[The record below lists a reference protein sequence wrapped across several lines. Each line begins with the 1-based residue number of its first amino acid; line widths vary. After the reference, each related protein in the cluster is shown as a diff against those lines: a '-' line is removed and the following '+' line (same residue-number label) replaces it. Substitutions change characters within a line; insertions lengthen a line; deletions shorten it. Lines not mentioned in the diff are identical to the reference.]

1 MKIIIKIIRS
11 FEALNKIYK
20 VDYVEISREYLK
32 IKLEKLNLI
41 NERAIKI
48 EQEKE
53 LQREIKEQMK
63 EEEKLEE
70 N

>member
-48 EQEKE
+48 EQEKNC
-53 LQREIKEQMK
+53 KEK
-63 EEEKLEE
+63 
-70 N
+70 

>member
-32 IKLEKLNLI
+32 IKLEKLNH
-41 NERAIKI
+41 
-48 EQEKE
+48 EQLKLNKKKNCKEK
-53 LQREIKEQMK
+53 
-63 EEEKLEE
+63 
-70 N
+70 